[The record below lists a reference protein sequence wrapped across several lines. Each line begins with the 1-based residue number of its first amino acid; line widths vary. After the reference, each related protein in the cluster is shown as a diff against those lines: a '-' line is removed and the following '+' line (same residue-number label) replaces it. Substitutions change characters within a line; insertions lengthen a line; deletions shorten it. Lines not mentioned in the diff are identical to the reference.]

1 MAKNISLFA
10 NSDYGI
16 GITGKL
22 NRMDCNN
29 PYGKDNIVYISIY
42 DRNMDIYS
50 EFSIEV
56 IEASRRE
63 NKGFVIDKIIIEF
76 MNLLNIDEKIA
87 K

>member
-22 NRMDCNN
+22 NRVDCNN
-29 PYGKDNIVYISIY
+29 PHGKDNIVYISIY